1 MYNQRVRVKESRS
14 DSNSKASQRNLTK
27 KTLHNGVPK
36 VDHHQDYQYI
46 YPGREHQQL
55 NDA

>member
-14 DSNSKASQRNLTK
+14 DSNIKASQRNLTK
-27 KTLHNGVPK
+27 KTFHNGVPK

-46 YPGREHQQL
+46 YLGREHQQL